1 MKYKNIINN
10 TKIKLYDIY
19 LIIFLMLMINYFPNK
34 KYGLHFQ
41 HLIIIEK
48 YQLILIF
55 FELKNLID

>member
-34 KYGLHFQ
+34 KYGLYFQ

-55 FELKNLID
+55 LELKI